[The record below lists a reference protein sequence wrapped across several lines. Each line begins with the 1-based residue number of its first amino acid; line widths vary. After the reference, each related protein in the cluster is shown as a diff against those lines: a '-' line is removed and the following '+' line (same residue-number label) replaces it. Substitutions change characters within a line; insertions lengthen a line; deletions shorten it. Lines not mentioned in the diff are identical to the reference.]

1 MWILIDNILSLNKAH
16 DTQDI
21 YTDMITTIQNV
32 KIHRIPFTRSS
43 VTTNTAKMKKI
54 YSEKRTLLVDI
65 NIEKNWCDEYRLKCK
80 LCFCELVKFLL
91 VVWTSIQNYAHVLE
105 KN

>member
-1 MWILIDNILSLNKAH
+1 MWIFIDNILSLNKAH
-16 DTQDI
+16 NTQDI

-32 KIHRIPFTRSS
+32 KIHWIPFTRSS
-43 VTTNTAKMKKI
+43 FTTNTAKMKKI
-54 YSEKRTLLVDI
+54 SLRKEHFWLTSISKKTG
-65 NIEKNWCDEYRLKCK
+65 CDEYRLKCE

-91 VVWTSIQNYAHVLE
+91 VAWTSIQNYAHELE

>member
-1 MWILIDNILSLNKAH
+1 MCILIDIASSLNKAH

-32 KIHRIPFTRSS
+32 KIHWIPFTRSS

-65 NIEKNWCDEYRLKCK
+65 NIEKNWLRRVPLKM
-80 LCFCELVKFLL
+80 
-91 VVWTSIQNYAHVLE
+91 
-105 KN
+105 